1 MQLARTFGEQK
12 SISTPLRCRFKVVKN
27 NNKKANSNATRN
39 MQPQARNEDENKLAE
54 PKPLGQATAY
64 KQSFQLL
71 IPLGQATI
79 HQRLQLLIKRTD
91 TYIMCN
97 TWQKRG
103 LKIISAP
110 RILGGESSPVTR
122 TSGVPRT
129 GDPLGKAGTLCNFS
143 TCRLGLPK

>member
-122 TSGVPRT
+122 TGESLSPENWRPVGKSG
-129 GDPLGKAGTLCNFS
+129 DSLQLQH
-143 TCRLGLPK
+143 L